1 MKVLLVEDN
10 QDLNNLIKEFLEL
23 KNFDVD
29 STMDGEEAKRY
40 IKNIYYDLYIMDIN
54 LPNESGLEL
63 VRCIREKNIN
73 SPIIMMTSLQE
84 PEPFVEAF
92 ENGCNE
98 YIRKPFHFEELEIRM
113 NKLLK
118 KQSKINIAKNIIFDF
133 KNKELIIDNKIVNL
147 RKKERL
153 FLDILLKNKNDIVAK
168 EAIIKYV
175 WENEEK
181 ESYPL
186 RQLVSSLKNRI
197 PILKNHIK
205 SISRMGYKIEI

>member
-10 QDLNNLIKEFLEL
+10 QDLNNLIKEFLKL

-29 STMDGEEAKRY
+29 STIDGDKAKKY

-54 LPNESGLEL
+54 LPNENGLEL
-63 VRCIREKNIN
+63 VRLIREKNIN

-84 PEPFVEAF
+84 SEPFVEAF

-98 YIRKPFHFEELEIRM
+98 YIKKPFHFEELEIRM
-113 NKLLK
+113 NNLLK
-118 KQSKINIAKNIIFDF
+118 RQTKVNIDENIIFDF
-133 KNKELIIDNKIVNL
+133 KNKELIIDNKTIDL

-153 FLDILLKNKNDIVAK
+153 FLDILLKSKNDIVTK
-168 EAIIKYV
+168 ENIIKYV

-186 RQLVSSLKNRI
+186 RQLVSSLKAKI
-197 PILKNHIK
+197 PALKEHIK
-205 SISRMGYKIEI
+205 SISGIGYKFT